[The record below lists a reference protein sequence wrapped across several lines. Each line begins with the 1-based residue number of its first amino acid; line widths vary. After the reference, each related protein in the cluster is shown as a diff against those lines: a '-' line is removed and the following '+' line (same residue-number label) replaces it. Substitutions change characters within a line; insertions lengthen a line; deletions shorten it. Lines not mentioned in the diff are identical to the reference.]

1 MADTVRRDPET
12 NESKRKPYYGERKVK
27 TGNLK
32 ADQRKLRDMMRAG
45 KPRKAGK

>member
-1 MADTVRRDPET
+1 MADTVRRDPEDKS
-12 NESKRKPYYGERKVK
+12 NERKPYYGERKLK
-27 TGNLK
+27 TGDLK

>member
-1 MADTVRRDPET
+1 MAENTPGQST
-12 NESKRKPYYGERKVK
+12 NDNQRQPYYGERKLK

-45 KPRKAGK
+45 KKRSGK